1 MQLLLHCAV
10 FVIKYA
16 HESLFGMFTNIGTS
30 RQLYDQ
36 IIMSKSG
43 EIVLREREFL
53 KFNNLHLSFVT

>member
-1 MQLLLHCAV
+1 MQLVLHCAV

-36 IIMSKSG
+36 MMSKSG

-53 KFNNLHLSFVT
+53 KFKNLHLSFFI